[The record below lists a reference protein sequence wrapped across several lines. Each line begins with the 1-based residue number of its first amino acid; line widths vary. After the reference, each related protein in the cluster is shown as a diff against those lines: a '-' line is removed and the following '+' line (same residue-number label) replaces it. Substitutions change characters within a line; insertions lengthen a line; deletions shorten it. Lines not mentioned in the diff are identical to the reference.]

1 MESRAFLMLP
11 LVNCCL
17 LTFVDVVESIVK
29 CFNNNQPSHI
39 PAIQRFT
46 HIHIHMISV
55 RNTVERNLTQSWC
68 RRGLI
73 AVSPRLC
80 IWFENTENTLQQQPR
95 GLDSIP
101 KTDIVKKK
109 QFCDGGNWEIT
120 KRPKEVFSALLFE
133 YFWARNTLLLSNF
146 FKDKSFKAHQTLII
160 CVWIGCKF
168 VLREYGLV
176 DCCCSL
182 FSIFSIRST
191 NVGNQQS
198 TDSDIKSGWYSTWAP
213 FQTIIIPM

>member
-46 HIHIHMISV
+46 LIHIHMISV

-73 AVSPRLC
+73 AVFPRLC
-80 IWFENTENTLQQQPR
+80 IWFENIENTLQQKPR
-95 GLDSIP
+95 RPYSCNTTLRPYLYMYDNCLERCSSGISSILDVAI
-101 KTDIVKKK
+101 
-109 QFCDGGNWEIT
+109 GW
-120 KRPKEVFSALLFE
+120 LLVTHVCGSD
-133 YFWARNTLLLSNF
+133 W
-146 FKDKSFKAHQTLII
+146 KDREKAAT
-160 CVWIGCKF
+160 
-168 VLREYGLV
+168 
-176 DCCCSL
+176 
-182 FSIFSIRST
+182 
-191 NVGNQQS
+191 
-198 TDSDIKSGWYSTWAP
+198 
-213 FQTIIIPM
+213 TIN